1 MIVQQALAAQQAL
14 NNNSNTHTPEPP
26 QGSIRQE
33 FYQQAF
39 AESGPFS
46 GLLGAIFRK
55 FTRTMVVGAD
65 FDIQFHFV
73 KDTWQIRI
81 VPRTLIGT
89 FAIKVLKEEVIKQE
103 LSGKEE

>member
-1 MIVQQALAAQQAL
+1 MIVQQALAAQQSI
-14 NNNSNTHTPEPP
+14 NSNTSGPP
-26 QGSIRQE
+26 VPPTIGSIRQE

-39 AESGPFS
+39 AENGPFA